1 MRVASLYII
10 QQARRGVTEE
20 LVGLGA
26 ARPGVGPT
34 STLDTTSPSSSTKNK
49 LDLSDF
55 IPEAEVAEV
64 DENKIRGTGGTALIK
79 FLKMC
84 RDNTT
89 RTRIGSGVEEEEE
102 RRQ

>member
-10 QQARRGVTEE
+10 QQARKGVTDE

-26 ARPGVGPT
+26 ARPGAPLINTTTTG
-34 STLDTTSPSSSTKNK
+34 STSSSSKK

-55 IPEAEVAEV
+55 IPEVDRPEV

-89 RTRIGSGVEEEEE
+89 RTRIGSGSGRE
-102 RRQ
+102 